1 MVSAAPADSAVSV
14 PQEMVR
20 ELRLCEQAGREAQ
33 RHTRAWGLLLG
44 AARGGVFAVILAA
57 WALASGRWVDRQFI
71 ADPLSVLGALG
82 SLVGSGRLWPDLA
95 QTMVEVL
102 SGYAIGATLGVA
114 LALMVA
120 FEETLQRILR
130 PFLIAFYS
138 IPKIAL
144 APVFVMWFGLGLAPK
159 VVLAAMFVFFVV
171 FMNMV
176 TGLYQVSPILV
187 NAVRVMGAT
196 RRDIVWKVALPSST
210 PYLMTGLRIAIP
222 EALIGAVIGE
232 FMSATAGL
240 GYLVNEAAQQFNM
253 AVTLAA
259 IVALLVVVLAMDAGI
274 TALEGRLLRWR
285 SSRADLASL
294 ARR

>member
-1 MVSAAPADSAVSV
+1 MSLPRETAH
-14 PQEMVR
+14 
-20 ELRLCEQAGREAQ
+20 ELRLREQAGRQARRQ
-33 RHTRAWGLLLG
+33 ARAGGVLLG
-44 AARGGVFAVILAA
+44 AARGGVVAALLAV
-57 WALASGRWVDRQFI
+57 WAFASGRWVDRQFV
-71 ADPLSVLGALG
+71 ADPLSVLRALG

-95 QTMVEVL
+95 QTLVEVL

-114 LALMVA
+114 VALVVA
-120 FEETLQRILR
+120 FEATLQRVLR

-144 APVFVMWFGLGLAPK
+144 APLFVMWFGLGLTPK
-159 VVLAAMFVFFVV
+159 VILAATFVFFVV

-176 TGLYQVSPILV
+176 TGLYQVSPHLV

-232 FMSATAGL
+232 FMSATVGL
-240 GYLVNEAAQQFNM
+240 GYLVNEAAQQFNT

-259 IVALLVVVLAMDAGI
+259 IVALLVVVVAMDAGI
-274 TALEGRLLRWR
+274 SALEGRLLCWR
-285 SSRADLASL
+285 SSHADLASL